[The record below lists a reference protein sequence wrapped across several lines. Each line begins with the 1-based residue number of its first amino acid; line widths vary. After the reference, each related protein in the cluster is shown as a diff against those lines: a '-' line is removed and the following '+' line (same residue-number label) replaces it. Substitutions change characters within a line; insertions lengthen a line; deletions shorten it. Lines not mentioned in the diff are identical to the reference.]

1 MLERNWSSFEL
12 HVNSKQWNC
21 LFLEKVNDLVYIFSN
36 CIRLHMAKNIINP
49 DYKESFV
56 EWSSEDEE

>member
-1 MLERNWSSFEL
+1 M
-12 HVNSKQWNC
+12 
-21 LFLEKVNDLVYIFSN
+21 FLDKVNDLVYIFSN
-36 CIRLHMAKNIINP
+36 CIRLHMTKNIINP